1 MARVPAKRSQP
12 STVSR
17 RRAAASAAAAEQ
29 APAEQTATTEESAA
43 PSAAPQSSRTATP
56 SATPSAAPSAAPQSS
71 RTASAPPAGSI
82 DLAGDLKTLLDTVR
96 VEVEAVS
103 ALSEQIDELVTEL
116 NAVRQEQ
123 ATRLLVLD
131 DLRGSVGDDTLGTF
145 LNQTIQPRTV
155 RVQEVVPERLTRD

>member
-1 MARVPAKRSQP
+1 VARVPAKRSQP

-43 PSAAPQSSRTATP
+43 PSAAPQSSRT
-56 SATPSAAPSAAPQSS
+56 ATPSAAPSAAPQSS

>member
-1 MARVPAKRSQP
+1 MARVPAKRSQQ
-12 STVSR
+12 SAASR
-17 RRAAASAAAAEQ
+17 RRAAAAAAAEQ
-29 APAEQTATTEESAA
+29 APAEETAAAQENDA
-43 PSAAPQSSRTATP
+43 PSAAPQSA
-56 SATPSAAPSAAPQSS
+56 
-71 RTASAPPAGSI
+71 RTASAPPAGSV

-145 LNQTIQPRTV
+145 LNQTIRPRAV
-155 RVQEVVPERLTRD
+155 RVEEIVPERLTRG

>member
-29 APAEQTATTEESAA
+29 TPAEQTATTEE
-43 PSAAPQSSRTATP
+43 
-56 SATPSAAPSAAPQSS
+56 SAAPSAAPQSS